1 MNRTLPDAEVSGS
14 NHWKSNALQGA
25 LAAAIDNAGI
35 IKRFQDEMIM
45 AVSHRNFDKELKT
58 AAKKTGGSTSASGPA
73 ASHAPGFL
81 TQADLLSRLGPC
93 LSARSDTFRVR
104 FYGETTGTSTTNE
117 GTDES
122 HLRGEAIFQRLPDVA
137 EQKEVFSSAAN
148 SSDGDDWN
156 GLYRTFALI
165 GFRWLR
171 DNEI

>member
-1 MNRTLPDAEVSGS
+1 
-14 NHWKSNALQGA
+14 
-25 LAAAIDNAGI
+25 
-35 IKRFQDEMIM
+35 M

-104 FYGETTGTSTTNE
+104 FYGEASAETGSNAQ
-117 GTDES
+117 GDES
-122 HLRGEAIFQRLPDVA
+122 QFRGEAIFQRLPDVA
-137 EQKEVFSSAAN
+137 EQNKVSSRAAN

-156 GLYRTFALI
+156 GLHRTFALI

>member
-1 MNRTLPDAEVSGS
+1 
-14 NHWKSNALQGA
+14 
-25 LAAAIDNAGI
+25 
-35 IKRFQDEMIM
+35 MIE
-45 AVSHRNFDKELKT
+45 AKKNQNFDKELKT
-58 AAKKTGGSTSASGPA
+58 AAEKSGGSTAASGPA

-104 FYGETTGTSTTNE
+104 FYGETKDNSPTNE

-122 HLRGEAIFQRLPDVA
+122 HFRGEAIFQRLPDVV
-137 EQKEVFSSAAN
+137 EQDEAPSE
-148 SSDGDDWN
+148 SSDSPDSPEKEDWN
-156 GLYRTFALI
+156 GLHRTFALI

>member
-1 MNRTLPDAEVSGS
+1 
-14 NHWKSNALQGA
+14 
-25 LAAAIDNAGI
+25 
-35 IKRFQDEMIM
+35 M

-104 FYGETTGTSTTNE
+104 FYGDTKDPSPTNE
-117 GTDES
+117 GTDEN
-122 HLRGEAIFQRLPDVA
+122 HFRGEAIFQRLPDAA
-137 EQKEVFSSAAN
+137 EQNQATFASAED
-148 SSDGDDWN
+148 SDNNDWN
-156 GLYRTFALI
+156 GLRRTFALI